1 MSADLSP
8 LAACRYPCP
17 LHAHTHIP
25 LFYAAGVGLSSPA
38 RQLAYEPKRKEKMTS
53 LGVVMKGSLRKAQP
67 CICWYVFP
75 SDESDCVAGHV
86 VAKAAQ
92 SVCDIQFT

>member
-1 MSADLSP
+1 
-8 LAACRYPCP
+8 
-17 LHAHTHIP
+17 
-25 LFYAAGVGLSSPA
+25 
-38 RQLAYEPKRKEKMTS
+38 
-53 LGVVMKGSLRKAQP
+53 MKGSLRWAQP

-92 SVCDIQFT
+92 SVCDIQFYIVMLSMLCVLAL